1 MPAPIPRSNCAAA
14 ACRCSPAAW
23 AGWVPRS
30 RCGWM
35 QRSNGRT
42 LQEPFDLRRETTM
55 TLTFYVEIALEVLL
69 AATLCYCIV
78 LERRLAAVRK
88 GQEGLSRTI
97 GELNMAIA
105 GAGASLRALKSAA
118 GEAAQTLDERLKR
131 ARLHIDELSV
141 LTASGERIADRIERG
156 VSSTPRSVP
165 LADIPLPSSSIMNRL
180 GAARTA
186 Q

>member
-1 MPAPIPRSNCAAA
+1 
-14 ACRCSPAAW
+14 
-23 AGWVPRS
+23 
-30 RCGWM
+30 
-35 QRSNGRT
+35 
-42 LQEPFDLRRETTM
+42 M
-55 TLTFYVEIALEVLL
+55 TLTFAVEITLEILL
-69 AATLCYCIV
+69 AVTLCYCIV

-118 GEAAQTLDERLKR
+118 GEAAVTLDERLKR

-141 LTASGERIADRIERG
+141 LAASGERIADRIERG
-156 VSSTPRSVP
+156 AINRAPAPDSN
-165 LADIPLPSSSIMNRL
+165 LPSQSIMGRL
-180 GAARTA
+180 DAMRSA

>member
-1 MPAPIPRSNCAAA
+1 
-14 ACRCSPAAW
+14 
-23 AGWVPRS
+23 
-30 RCGWM
+30 
-35 QRSNGRT
+35 
-42 LQEPFDLRRETTM
+42 M

-78 LERRLAAVRK
+78 LERRLSAVRK

-97 GELNMAIA
+97 GELNMAIS
-105 GAGASLRALKSAA
+105 GAGASLRALKAAA
-118 GEAAQTLDERLKR
+118 GEAAGTLDERLKR

-141 LTASGERIADRIERG
+141 LAGSAERIAERIERG
-156 VSSTPRSVP
+156 VSNTPRSVP
-165 LADIPLPSSSIMNRL
+165 LVDIPLPSSSIMNRL

>member
-1 MPAPIPRSNCAAA
+1 MHFP
-14 ACRCSPAAW
+14 
-23 AGWVPRS
+23 
-30 RCGWM
+30 
-35 QRSNGRT
+35 T
-42 LQEPFDLRRETTM
+42 DLM
-55 TLTFYVEIALEVLL
+55 FYLELALEVLL
-69 AATLCYCIV
+69 AFTLAYCVI

-97 GELNMAIA
+97 GELNMAIS

-141 LTASGERIADRIERG
+141 LTVSGERIAQRME
-156 VSSTPRSVP
+156 SAAASPRVAREIP
-165 LADIPLPSSSIMNRL
+165 DMPLPSTSILSRL
-180 GAARTA
+180 ERAV

>member
-1 MPAPIPRSNCAAA
+1 M
-14 ACRCSPAAW
+14 
-23 AGWVPRS
+23 
-30 RCGWM
+30 
-35 QRSNGRT
+35 
-42 LQEPFDLRRETTM
+42 TM
-55 TLTFYVEIALEVLL
+55 TFIAELILEALL

-88 GQEGLSRTI
+88 GQEGLKTHI

-105 GAGASLRALKSAA
+105 GAGASLRALKAAA

-141 LTASGERIADRIERG
+141 LTISGERIAQRMEGAAASPRIAREI
-156 VSSTPRSVP
+156 P
-165 LADIPLPSSSIMNRL
+165 DMPLPSSSIMNRL
-180 GAARTA
+180 NTARAT

>member
-1 MPAPIPRSNCAAA
+1 MPVTP
-14 ACRCSPAAW
+14 
-23 AGWVPRS
+23 
-30 RCGWM
+30 
-35 QRSNGRT
+35 
-42 LQEPFDLRRETTM
+42 
-55 TLTFYVEIALEVLL
+55 TLTFYLELGLEILL
-69 AATLCYCIV
+69 ALTLVYCVI

-88 GQEGLSRTI
+88 GQEGLKTTI

-141 LTASGERIADRIERG
+141 LTASGERIASRMEG
-156 VSSTPRSVP
+156 AASTPRV
-165 LADIPLPSSSIMNRL
+165 AKEIVDMPLPSTSILSRL
-180 GAARTA
+180 ERAV

>member
-1 MPAPIPRSNCAAA
+1 MIPMN
-14 ACRCSPAAW
+14 
-23 AGWVPRS
+23 
-30 RCGWM
+30 
-35 QRSNGRT
+35 
-42 LQEPFDLRRETTM
+42 
-55 TLTFYVEIALEVLL
+55 LTFYIELALDVLL
-69 AATLCYCIV
+69 AATLCYCVI

-88 GQEGLSRTI
+88 GQEGLKTHI

-141 LTASGERIADRIERG
+141 LTTSGERIAQRMEG
-156 VSSTPRSVP
+156 AAASPRVAREIP
-165 LADIPLPSSSIMNRL
+165 DMPLPSTSILSRLAPSSKAER
-180 GAARTA
+180 AV

>member
-1 MPAPIPRSNCAAA
+1 MN
-14 ACRCSPAAW
+14 
-23 AGWVPRS
+23 
-30 RCGWM
+30 
-35 QRSNGRT
+35 
-42 LQEPFDLRRETTM
+42 F
-55 TLTFYVEIALEVLL
+55 TFYVEIALEVLL

-141 LTASGERIADRIERG
+141 LTASGERIALRMES
-156 VSSTPRSVP
+156 VSSGRARPERDASP
-165 LADIPLPSSSIMNRL
+165 LAEMALPSNSIMNRL
-180 GAARTA
+180 DSMRAA

>member
-1 MPAPIPRSNCAAA
+1 
-14 ACRCSPAAW
+14 
-23 AGWVPRS
+23 
-30 RCGWM
+30 
-35 QRSNGRT
+35 
-42 LQEPFDLRRETTM
+42 M
-55 TLTFYVEIALEVLL
+55 TLPTEMTFYLELALEVLL
-69 AATLCYCIV
+69 AFTLGYCVI

-88 GQEGLSRTI
+88 GQEGLKRHI

-141 LTASGERIADRIERG
+141 LTVSGERIAQRMEGAAAAPKVAREIPDM
-156 VSSTPRSVP
+156 
-165 LADIPLPSSSIMNRL
+165 PLPSTSILSRL
-180 GAARTA
+180 ERAV